1 MTSRKITTTAAIIIA
16 AVVLS
21 GLLGFY
27 FATITVA
34 HASAGSQA
42 DASSQAKSST
52 VNLDIIPDW
61 GGAGYDAFVLA
72 GNINSTA
79 PTPATSTAGPGPNN
93 NNVTVSADSP
103 VTFVI
108 TTIDTA
114 VLQNF
119 SGTVSV
125 PFVIYNDT
133 DSGQVAVQYN
143 QGQAISNIAIG
154 HTFTIT
160 ELGMNIPIPPD
171 TVVTFTYTFTKPGVY
186 VYFCETPC
194 GPGMGLVGYM
204 NGYIIVK

>member
-1 MTSRKITTTAAIIIA
+1 MTSRNITTAAIIIA

-34 HASAGSQA
+34 HTSAETQA
-42 DASSQAKSST
+42 NAASQAKSST
-52 VNLDIIPDW
+52 VNLDILPDW

-72 GNINSTA
+72 GGINRTA
-79 PTPATSTAGPGPNN
+79 PAPATSTAGPGPNN
-93 NNVTVSADSP
+93 NNVTVSTNSS

-143 QGQAISNIAIG
+143 QGQAVSNLPIG

-171 TVVTFTYTFTKPGVY
+171 TVVTFTYTFTKPGIY
-186 VYFCETPC
+186 EYFCETPC